1 MFVPFCVLFTMSTLC
16 PFGVLSNRNGAL
28 RQHIVSP
35 TQQQPQNS
43 STKLH
48 GTWLARDQQILGELL
63 RNYDRRIRPPAEA
76 GTNAVRVSVNILVR
90 MLSNIDV
97 VDMEYSLQITFR
109 EQWVDRRLAY
119 AQMGHQMSPPPPK
132 FLTVPYVKTRIWLPD
147 TFFPTE
153 KAAHRHMVDTE
164 NMFVRIYPNGT
175 VLYSSRLS
183 LVCSCPMHLQLYPL
197 DVQHCDFDLISYA
210 HTTRD
215 IVYEWAHN
223 TEPVQLKPGVGQ
235 DLPNFHLDYID
246 TGVECT
252 SHTNTGTYACLRMR
266 LRLSRLM
273 TYFVLQLYLPT
284 SMIVCVSLVS
294 FWIDMHS
301 TAGRVALATTTLLTI
316 TTMQTSINAK
326 LPPVNYVKVVDVWLG
341 TCQAF
346 VFCALIE
353 YAVVCYRD
361 CAMRNV
367 RRSGGGSANLR
378 HAQRRPIAGGAG
390 TTSLT
395 RNTSDDTCGDDGQM
409 PTHYGQ
415 TEDEW
420 ETELGMRELAPCT
433 CELGG
438 IGCAVLTSLGI
449 VPPGFGAPLLNTALL
464 LPLDGGG
471 GGVRG
476 ASATVTP
483 HDTNNNNNNNNNNN
497 LSDILPTFQ
506 ALEMHPA
513 QPLHRLLWMSLKRKL
528 RKPDYLPARIDWY
541 ARVWMP
547 IGFAVFNVR
556 KINIFTFAGGGE
568 GVDSATDRRR
578 RENV

>member
-1 MFVPFCVLFTMSTLC
+1 MFSSFCLSFVLSALC
-16 PFGVLSNRNGAL
+16 PLFGVLSIQNYAQS
-28 RQHIVSP
+28 RQQTHL
-35 TQQQPQNS
+35 QQKQNES
-43 STKLH
+43 KLH
-48 GTWLARDQQILGELL
+48 SNWLARDQQILGQLL
-63 RNYDRRIRPPAEA
+63 RNYDRRVRPPIEA
-76 GTNAVRVSVNILVR
+76 GANETAVRVSVNILVR

-119 AQMGHQMSPPPPK
+119 AQIGPQMSPSPPK
-132 FLTVPYVKTRIWLPD
+132 FLTVPHVKARIWLPD

-153 KAAHRHMVDTE
+153 KDAHRHMVDTE

-183 LVCSCPMHLQLYPL
+183 LVCSCPMRLQLYPL

-215 IVYEWAHN
+215 IVYEWSRN

-235 DLPNFHLDYID
+235 DLPNFLLDHID

-341 TCQAF
+341 ACQAF

-367 RRSGGGSANLR
+367 HRRSGSGAASLR
-378 HAQRRPIAGGAG
+378 HAQRRPIVGAL
-390 TTSLT
+390 SLK
-395 RNTSDDTCGDDGQM
+395 RNASEEDESDDAQELENNLAGRGADAWG
-409 PTHYGQ
+409 
-415 TEDEW
+415 
-420 ETELGMRELAPCT
+420 TELADRELPPCT

-438 IGCAVLTSLGI
+438 IGCAVLASLGL
-449 VPPGFGAPLLNTALL
+449 VPTGFGAPLLNSSLL

-471 GGVRG
+471 
-476 ASATVTP
+476 SATSATITP
-483 HDTNNNNNNNNNNN
+483 RNANSDRRSNENM
-497 LSDILPTFQ
+497 SDILPTFQ
-506 ALEMHPA
+506 MLEMHPT
-513 QPLHRLLWMSLKRKL
+513 QPLYRLIWMSMKRKL

-547 IGFAVFNVR
+547 IGFAVFNVCYWSVCLTMASNQISDQR
-556 KINIFTFAGGGE
+556 I
-568 GVDSATDRRR
+568 
-578 RENV
+578 

>member
-35 TQQQPQNS
+35 AQQQQNS

-132 FLTVPYVKTRIWLPD
+132 FLTVPYVKARIWLPD

-153 KAAHRHMVDTE
+153 KAAHRGHGKYVC
-164 NMFVRIYPNGT
+164 PN
-175 VLYSSRLS
+175 LS
-183 LVCSCPMHLQLYPL
+183 KRHRSLQLPPVVGLLVPPMHLQLYPL

-367 RRSGGGSANLR
+367 RRSGGGG
-378 HAQRRPIAGGAG
+378 GGAAG
-390 TTSLT
+390 ALSLT
-395 RNTSDDTCGDDGQM
+395 RNASDDTGGGGDDGQM
-409 PTHYGQ
+409 PTHYGR
-415 TEDEW
+415 TEEW
-420 ETELGMRELAPCT
+420 ETELGMHELPPCT

-464 LPLDGGG
+464 LPLDGG
-471 GGVRG
+471 VRG

-483 HDTNNNNNNNNNNN
+483 HVTNLNSNNNNN

-547 IGFAVFNVR
+547 IGFAVFNVCYWSVCLSMAS
-556 KINIFTFAGGGE
+556 NQIFTE
-568 GVDSATDRRR
+568 GK
-578 RENV
+578 